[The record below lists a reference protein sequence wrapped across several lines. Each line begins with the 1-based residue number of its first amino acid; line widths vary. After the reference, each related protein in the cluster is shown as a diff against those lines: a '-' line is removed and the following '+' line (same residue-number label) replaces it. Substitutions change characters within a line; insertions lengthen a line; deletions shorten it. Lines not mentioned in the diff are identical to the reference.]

1 MWQYEPQKVLEL
13 ASAEWQWHPHLAQRE
28 WLLNTSPI
36 KLAACGRRWGKT
48 EALAVETA
56 ALLLLLPQ
64 SRHIV
69 VAPTQDQAN
78 LMFERTWEL
87 LAPLAA
93 DRGIKLK
100 QSPTPRISTQGGWFV
115 SRSAHRDGRNLRG
128 RSADRV
134 VVDEAA
140 YVSEALIT
148 GALMPILADR
158 QGQLVLLSTPNG
170 RNHFYQWY
178 LAGQR
183 GEHNISSF
191 SFPTSSNPA
200 IDASF
205 LAMQRLFLPERQ
217 YLVEYEAQFADAAG
231 AVFTE
236 QMISDALV
244 PIELDLRH
252 GIQRV
257 AGVDFALSRDYTAW
271 VCLETASGKARMVEA
286 LRLPRLHYRAQA
298 DRLAEMAFQSGVQC
312 IACDATGVGVAV
324 VELLEGAL
332 RERRLRIRVIPETFT
347 ERRKLQLVDGLILAL
362 ERDQLQ
368 LLPLPNLLD
377 ELRAFHLQA
386 ASLGHTRMQAVG
398 TEHDDLVM
406 ALALACSVAPFG
418 GGVSRSVLLGGDRA
432 SLFRG

>member
-1 MWQYEPQKVLEL
+1 MWQYEPQKLLEL
-13 ASAEWQWHPHLAQRE
+13 AEAEWQWHPHPAQRE
-28 WLLNTSPI
+28 WLLNSSPI
-36 KLAACGRRWGKT
+36 KVAACGRRWGKT

-56 ALLLLLPQ
+56 ALLLLIPQ

-93 DRGIKLK
+93 DHGIKYR
-100 QSPTPRISTQGGWFV
+100 QSPTPRIITQGGWLV

-140 YVSEALIT
+140 YVSESLIT

-170 RNHFYQWY
+170 RNHFYRWF
-178 LAGQR
+178 LAGQH
-183 GEHNISSF
+183 GEANVSSYRY
-191 SFPTSSNPA
+191 PTSSNPG
-200 IDASF
+200 IDGSY

-217 YLVEYEAQFADAAG
+217 YMVEYEAEFADAAG

-236 QMISDALV
+236 QMILKSLQPLQIDT
-244 PIELDLRH
+244 RY
-252 GIQRV
+252 GTQKV

-271 VCLETASGKARMVEA
+271 VCLETASGKARMLEA

-298 DRLAEMAFQSGVQC
+298 ERLADMASHCGVQC
-312 IACDATGVGVAV
+312 ISCDATGVGVAV
-324 VELLEGAL
+324 TELLEGAL
-332 RERRLRIRVIPETFT
+332 RERRLHIRVVPETFT
-347 ERRKLQLVDGLILAL
+347 ERRKLQLVDGLILAM
-362 ERDQLQ
+362 EREQLQ
-368 LLPLPNLLD
+368 LLPEPYLLD
-377 ELRAFHLQA
+377 ELRAYHLQP
-386 ASLGHTRMQAVG
+386 ASLGHTRMQADG
-398 TEHDDLVM
+398 SEHDDLVM
-406 ALALACSVAPFG
+406 ALALACSIAPLG
-418 GGVSRSVLLGGDRA
+418 GGGSRGILLGGDRA